1 MDGNWISTY
10 SGKRFK
16 FESVIDPATID
27 IDDIAHSLS
36 MQCRFNG
43 HTREFYSVA
52 EHSLIMSFM
61 VEVEAPFHIKKEAS
75 LYALL
80 HDAAGAYVEDIVT
93 PLKTDEMRMREDVIM
108 SAIVSRF
115 ALKLSAEVIAEVKK
129 ADLRMLATE
138 VNQLMYPG
146 HHYPQLRGINPYKI
160 QLRTW
165 QPKEAMAA
173 FECRYHE
180 LTGGRHGD

>member
-1 MDGNWISTY
+1 MKDNWVPTY
-10 SGKRFK
+10 SGKRFSFK
-16 FESVIDPATID
+16 GVIDPAVIN
-27 IDDIAHSLS
+27 IEDIAHSLS

-61 VEVEAPFHIKKEAS
+61 VSDKAR

-80 HDAAGAYVEDIVT
+80 HDAPEAYVGDIVT
-93 PLKTDEMRMREDVIM
+93 PLKTDEMREREDSIMAVIL
-108 SAIVSRF
+108 SRF
-115 ALKLSAEVIAEVKK
+115 GLKVSAEIIKEVKE

-138 VNQLMYPG
+138 VQQLMYPG
-146 HHYPQLRGINPYKI
+146 HHYPELRGIEPYRL

-165 QPKEAMAA
+165 EPRIASSQFKD
-173 FECRYHE
+173 RYKK
-180 LTGGRHGD
+180 LMRQV

>member
-1 MDGNWISTY
+1 MKDNWVPTY

-16 FESVIDPATID
+16 LEVTIDPAMID

-61 VEVEAPFHIKKEAS
+61 VSDEAA

-80 HDAAGAYVEDIVT
+80 HDAAETYIGDIIA
-93 PLKTDEMRMREDVIM
+93 PLKTDEMRECEEGIMAVIL
-108 SAIVSRF
+108 SRF
-115 ALKLSAEVIAEVKK
+115 GLRVSDEIVAEVKR
-129 ADLRMLATE
+129 ADMRMLATE
-138 VNQLMYPG
+138 VQQLMYPG
-146 HHYPQLRGINPYKI
+146 HHYPELRGIEPYTL

-165 QPKEAMAA
+165 SPRIACSQFKD
-173 FECRYHE
+173 RYDK
-180 LTGGRHGD
+180 LIGKV